1 MAMAEASRASPRA
14 CASQTLPLVVK
25 DKYNLPDLFYLDLW
39 PLSVPLC
46 VTTHPSYSSQF
57 LTQRSMPK
65 HPGILFLACL
75 HFTRCKLIRVKSHW
89 GNSLSHNSRW

>member
-25 DKYNLPDLFYLDLW
+25 DMYNLPDLFYLDIW

-46 VTTHPSYSSQF
+46 VTTHPAYSSQF

-65 HPGILFLACL
+65 HPGILFLRQPRVIC
-75 HFTRCKLIRVKSHW
+75 CELIWCQKSL
-89 GNSLSHNSRW
+89 GKFSQS